1 MPGTHDVARLA
12 DVLASLMALV
22 ATPLAVPRFSKSH
35 DDRLD
40 DVMVSARPDFVL
52 LEGWCVG
59 GHEKCIEAQPEN
71 DWEPHDGDAIWK
83 AGRAKRR
90 ALSAHMG

>member
-12 DVLASLMALV
+12 DVLSKLDGISA

-35 DDRLD
+35 DDKLD
-40 DVMVSARPDFVL
+40 DVMVSVRPDFVL

-59 GHEKCIEAQPEN
+59 GHEKCIERTAQN
-71 DWEPHDGDAIWK
+71 DWETMHDGDAIWK
-83 AGRAKRR
+83 GW
-90 ALSAHMG
+90 